1 MVTGFRGCLNR
12 IVVDLAKEKKERYT
26 DEGFEEIE

>member
-1 MVTGFRGCLNR
+1 MVTGFRRSLNR
-12 IVVDLAKEKKERYT
+12 RVADMAKEKEERYT